1 MSYPSAE
8 ALGEYFQ
15 HKYVVND
22 ETPFALTV
30 SNRVPILDDPISDTE
45 ITKASKK
52 LKENQ
57 QLRVCPQST

>member
-52 LKENQ
+52 LKEN
-57 QLRVCPQST
+57 

>member
-30 SNRVPILDDPISDTE
+30 SNRVPILDDSISDTE
-45 ITKASKK
+45 IIKAKTERK
-52 LKENQ
+52 LIN
-57 QLRVCPQST
+57 S

>member
-22 ETPFALTV
+22 ETPFALTA
-30 SNRVPILDDPISDTE
+30 SNRVPILDDSISDTE
-45 ITKASKK
+45 IIKAKTERK
-52 LKENQ
+52 LIN
-57 QLRVCPQST
+57 S